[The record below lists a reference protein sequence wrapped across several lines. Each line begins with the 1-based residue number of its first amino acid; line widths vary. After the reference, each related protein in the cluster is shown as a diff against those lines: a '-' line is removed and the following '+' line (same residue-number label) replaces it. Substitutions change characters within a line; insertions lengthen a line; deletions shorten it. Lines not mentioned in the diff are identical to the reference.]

1 MSDFES
7 EKDLS
12 PLDEDETK
20 PGRPPEFIVEQPR
33 AASVVA
39 EALQRMTA
47 TMEVEDDDTGLLP
60 AQPRSFQ
67 QLGLSRAFLTD
78 LALKIIHYSGTP
90 TAAQISRRMGISSS
104 LIQQLLSMLSE
115 EKVLEPMG
123 QADLYSGSYRYRL
136 TARGTER
143 VQEALERSRY
153 AGPVPVPVD
162 RYSEVIRRQVGRR
175 HLPARWRI
183 KESLAGVV
191 LADEVEDAAGRAL
204 YSGRSALLYGPSG
217 NGKTSIFQS
226 FTEHI
231 DGITIMPYAIYA
243 HGQVIRVFDPTIHLQ
258 ADDAEAEANTREDR
272 FDHRWVVIRRPV
284 ILVGPEL
291 NLDTLDLAYD
301 PLTRFYQA
309 PPQIKAQGGVLI
321 IDDLGRQKVEAPVVL
336 SRLLIPLERGWD
348 TLTLATGEKVT
359 LPLSLQFLFGTNLAV
374 NSLADDSMLR
384 RIPYKVEIPSPG
396 SQEFTEI
403 LGRLLQEWHIEA
415 SQESVSQVVEK
426 LYSQSDIEPRAAHAG
441 DLLQII
447 VESAQFDGRQ
457 PVLDVESFEKA
468 LNLFVME
475 RKKFASGS

>member
-1 MSDFES
+1 MTES
-7 EKDLS
+7 MENEL
-12 PLDEDETK
+12 PLVEDEE
-20 PGRPPEFIVEQPR
+20 PRERPPEFIVEQPR

-47 TMEVEDDDTGLLP
+47 TMEVDDDDTGLLP

-90 TAAQISRRMGISSS
+90 TAAQISRRMGVSQA
-104 LIQQLLSMLSE
+104 LVQQLLSMLSE
-115 EKVLEPMG
+115 DKLLEPMG

-136 TARGTER
+136 TSRGSER

-162 RYSEVIRRQVGRR
+162 RYAEVIRRQGGRR

-191 LADEVEDAAGRAL
+191 LTDDVEDAAGRAL

-226 FTEHI
+226 FSEHI

-258 ADDAEAEANTREDR
+258 ADDEDDGANSREDR

-284 ILVGPEL
+284 IIIGPEL
-291 NLDTLDLAYD
+291 SLEALDLAYD

-359 LPLSLQFLFGTNLAV
+359 LPLGLQFLFGTNLPV
-374 NSLADDSMLR
+374 TNLADDSMLR
-384 RIPYKVEIPSPG
+384 RLPYKVEIPSPQPEG
-396 SQEFTEI
+396 FTEI
-403 LGRLLQEWHIEA
+403 LRRLLGEWRIEA
-415 SQESVSQVVEK
+415 SEQAISEVVEK
-426 LYSQSDIEPRAAHAG
+426 LYSQSDIDPRAAHAG

-447 VESAQFDGRQ
+447 VESAQFDGQQ
-457 PVLDVESFEKA
+457 PVLDAESFEKA

-475 RKKFASGS
+475 RRKFGAS